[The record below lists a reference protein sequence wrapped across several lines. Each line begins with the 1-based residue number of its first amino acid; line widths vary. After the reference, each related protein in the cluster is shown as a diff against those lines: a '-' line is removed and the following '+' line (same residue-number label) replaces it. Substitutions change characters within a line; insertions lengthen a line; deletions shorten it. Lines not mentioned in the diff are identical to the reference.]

1 MTSST
6 SSPTARIASGL
17 GLATITDDGTVLDV
31 WYPQPMLDTLDA
43 AGSADTDSLGAELEA
58 AANAM
63 ADPVRGTHGA
73 VLRTEIDLDA
83 APADTADAYLRLHLL
98 STRLAAPN
106 TLNLD
111 GIFGKLPNV
120 VWTNFGPCAVDGF
133 DTVRLRLRARGP
145 VTVFG
150 VDKFPR
156 MTDRKSTR
164 LNSSHWE

>member
-6 SSPTARIASGL
+6 LSPTARIASGL
-17 GLATITDDGTVLDV
+17 GLATITDNGTVLDV
-31 WYPQPMLDTLDA
+31 WYPRPVLDA
-43 AGSADTDSLGAELEA
+43 RDATDSAAANSLAAELEA
-58 AANAM
+58 AAASM
-63 ADPVRGTHGA
+63 TDADRGTHGL

-111 GIFGKLPNV
+111 GIFGQLPNV
-120 VWTNFGPCAVDGF
+120 VWTNYGPCAVEGF
-133 DTVRLRLRARGP
+133 ESVRLRLRARGP

-150 VDKFPR
+150 EIGRAHV
-156 MTDRKSTR
+156 
-164 LNSSHWE
+164 